1 MFYLEV
7 IGNEKLVSA
16 TTNQEY
22 MRSKFAAVKFVGE
35 RTIIAADKTAFRMY
49 NVGKEFPVGT
59 LMEGQIVKL
68 DTTDYEVEPGKVVN
82 SITVCVVGDENPVEI
97 ANAKLQRDGE
107 DVWVI
112 TNGKSTKPTPKTE
125 KPAKAE
131 KPAKVGP

>member
-7 IGNEKLVSA
+7 IGNEKMVSA

-22 MRSKFAAVKFVGE
+22 TRSKFAAVKFVGD

-68 DTTDYEVEPGKVVN
+68 DTTDYEIEGRTVN
-82 SITVCVVGDENPVEI
+82 TISVCVVGDENPVEI

-112 TNGKSTKPTPKTE
+112 VNGKSTKPAAKEPKAPKE
-125 KPAKAE
+125 P
-131 KPAKVGP
+131 KVKVS

>member
-7 IGNEKLVSA
+7 IGNEKMVSA

-22 MRSKFAAVKFVGE
+22 TRSKFAAVKFVGD

-68 DTTDYEVEPGKVVN
+68 DTTDYEIDGKTVN
-82 SITVCVVGDENPVEI
+82 TITVCVVGDENPVEI

-112 TNGKSTKPTPKTE
+112 TNGKSTKPV
-125 KPAKAE
+125 AKADKPKAD
-131 KPAKVGP
+131 KPAKVS